1 MIQLVPP
8 EFKDLQSKFSSA
20 KVSSRSRTQPKDFTG
35 KEVERSKVEKSTLE
49 KGLRNEGE
57 TGTEGEE
64 VKGEVIT

>member
-35 KEVERSKVEKSTLE
+35 KEVERSKVEKID
-49 KGLRNEGE
+49 LR
-57 TGTEGEE
+57 
-64 VKGEVIT
+64 KRPS

>member
-35 KEVERSKVEKSTLE
+35 KAKAKLE
-49 KGLRNEGE
+49 QKAR
-57 TGTEGEE
+57 
-64 VKGEVIT
+64 K